1 MHEFSTMY
9 SIVQTVLKA
18 AEARG
23 AEKVLEVN
31 LEVGRLTFLN
41 PEQLKF
47 AFKVIS
53 EGTIAEGAKLN
64 IRSIEPKVKCLKC
77 GYVGSGVYEGPE
89 YHVLGL
95 PLPVKCGRCGS
106 MDVEFLEGRECKIKN
121 ISIWVERNAKLKNR
135 ERELRGMPE
144 TEDS

>member
-9 SIVQTVLKA
+9 SIVQAVLEA
-18 AEARG
+18 AEERG
-23 AEKVLEVN
+23 ADKVLEIN

-64 IRSIEPKVKCLKC
+64 IRSVEPKVRCLNC
-77 GYVGSGVYEGPE
+77 GHVSSGVYDGPE
-89 YHVLGL
+89 CHTLGL

-106 MDVEFLEGRECKIKN
+106 MEVEFLEGRECKIKN
-121 ISIWVERNAKLKNR
+121 ISIWVKRQCPLTAKSEDRAR
-135 ERELRGMPE
+135 E
-144 TEDS
+144 T